1 MIMIA
6 TQQNGKTKQKGNA
19 TVETILIATVMAPLL
34 GGIPLLGKIAD
45 INNNTAQSSRY
56 LAWEQT
62 VAGPSR
68 KTAAQ
73 LQTEVGNRFFAKPDL
88 HIRTDRGALSADE
101 YDNPMWT
108 GYGYNEEDEVNR
120 LVTLGNGLTTHIV
133 NEEPQSLAGRLSSGI
148 ERIGRTMA
156 RFSGG
161 EWDIEAKGL
170 YTATVSIDVVSN
182 KYLPSGVN
190 CNHQESEDTT
200 VCVSRSNSIFVDS
213 WEAGNADHAEARAR
227 TFVPA
232 GALEGVG
239 NAVAGIAGAV
249 PFFADIR
256 TLRADGNGG
265 FGYVNAEVLPLD
277 RYADD

>member
-1 MIMIA
+1 MIMIS
-6 TQQNGKTKQKGNA
+6 TQPNSKTKQKGNA

-45 INNNTAQSSRY
+45 INNTTTQSSRY

-62 VAGPSR
+62 IAGPSG

-73 LQTEVGNRFFAKPDL
+73 LETEVSNRFFAKPDL
-88 HIRTDRGALSADE
+88 HIRTDRGALSEDE

-161 EWDIEAKGL
+161 EWNIEAQGL
-170 YTATVSIDVVSN
+170 YTATVSIDVASN

-200 VCVSRSNSIFVDS
+200 VCISRSNAIFVDS
-213 WEAGNADHAEARAR
+213 WEARNSDHAEARAR

-232 GALEGVG
+232 GALEDVG
-239 NAVAGIAGAV
+239 DTIAHIAGAV
-249 PFFADIR
+249 PFFADIA
-256 TLRADGNGG
+256 TLESDGDGG